1 MNHKA
6 LVAVMLGLFCATA
19 AETQTH
25 PSVPSGSLLDKDD
38 PLGGRKASE
47 LVGKEHHSTGR
58 CDDYCMNACG
68 DFAWGGDTIVECN
81 GCTAGGKSKCF
92 PGAEHYG
99 DAWAG
104 EKAEL

>member
-1 MNHKA
+1 
-6 LVAVMLGLFCATA
+6 
-19 AETQTH
+19 
-25 PSVPSGSLLDKDD
+25 
-38 PLGGRKASE
+38 
-47 LVGKEHHSTGR
+47 
-58 CDDYCMNACG
+58 MNACG